1 MERGTLGWRQFLG
14 AVNLKDFSGMVA
26 AELGMIVVSLRLA
39 LQSLLRLPF
48 GPFIAL
54 AGMLLALLRLMLL
67 VLVVVV
73 FGTAILAITVV
84 RSVSSLVKGRP
95 GAD

>member
-14 AVNLKDFSGMVA
+14 AVNLKDFSGMVG
-26 AELGMIVVSLRLA
+26 AELGMIAVSLRLA
-39 LQSLLRLPF
+39 LQSLLRPPF
-48 GPFIAL
+48 GPLIAL
-54 AGMLLALLRLMLL
+54 AGMLMALLRLMLL

-73 FGTAILAITVV
+73 FGTAILAITIV
-84 RSVSSLVKGRP
+84 RGVANLARGRP